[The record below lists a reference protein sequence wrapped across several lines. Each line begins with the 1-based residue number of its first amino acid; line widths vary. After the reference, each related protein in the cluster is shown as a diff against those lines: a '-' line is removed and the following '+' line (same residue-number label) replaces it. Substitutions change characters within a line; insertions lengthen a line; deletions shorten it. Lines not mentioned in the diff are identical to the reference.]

1 MCYKGLRILLIFCKL
16 DWISF
21 FILAKMYLMRFL
33 LFFLLFACFSSAQSQ
48 YPQDYFGFPLDVPM
62 QLSGNFGELRPNHFH
77 AGFDFKTLQ
86 REGLKVYAVADG
98 YVSRIKISTFGNG
111 KAIYITHPNG
121 YTSVYCHLQNAQ
133 GPIDD
138 YIKKGQYKEQSFEI
152 ELFPKAADLVVKKGE
167 IIGLSGN
174 TGSSEGPHLHFEFRD
189 SKTEKII
196 NPMLFGYDKKMVDT
210 KKPTVS
216 AVYVY
221 PVGNN
226 TAVNK
231 SKRPLLLSVTLQ
243 KDGSY
248 LANKVTANGKIGFGI
263 SAVDYDN
270 VSFNKNGVYKVQAF
284 LNGKLN
290 FGYQFDT
297 YSFDDMR
304 YINALV
310 DYTAYKKTYQR
321 IQRLF
326 MTNPFKLSILK
337 TDDTNGVITVV
348 PNLSSV
354 YRIEVSDF
362 YGNKTTVSVPISFD
376 LTTPVIEKEMVE
388 SNYFVKVNK
397 DNIFTKN
404 NMTVFFPAGTFYENF
419 DMNFDVKG
427 DTLFLHD
434 DTVPV
439 HSYFTITI
447 EDDKYTAVQ
456 KEKMYI
462 ADVDKSGRKGYNA
475 TTIKGN
481 VFTAR
486 TRSLGKYTLASD
498 TVAPAVVISSSI
510 EGQWISSQKSVQF
523 TISDSGSGIKS
534 YNGYLNGKWILFEH
548 DNKTKKITHNFSDG
562 IVAEGANDLKL
573 IVTDN
578 VGNSTT
584 FETHFFRSQK
594 QL

>member
-1 MCYKGLRILLIFCKL
+1 
-16 DWISF
+16 
-21 FILAKMYLMRFL
+21 MYVMKFL
-33 LFFLLFACFSSAQSQ
+33 SFFLLYACFSVAQTQ

-133 GPIDD
+133 GSIDD
-138 YIKKGQYKEQSFEI
+138 YIKKAQYKEQSFEI
-152 ELFPKAADLVVKKGE
+152 ELFPKATDLVVKKGE

-196 NPMLFGYDKKMVDT
+196 NPMLFGYDKNMTDT

-216 AVYVY
+216 AIYVY
-221 PVGNN
+221 PLGNN
-226 TAVNK
+226 TVVNK
-231 SKRPLLLSVTLQ
+231 SKRPLLLSLVLQ

-248 LANKVTANGKIGFGI
+248 LANKVAANGQIGFGVT
-263 SAVDYDN
+263 AVDYDN

-310 DYTAYKKTYQR
+310 DYPTYRKTYQR
-321 IQRLF
+321 VQKLF
-326 MTNPFKLSILK
+326 MTNPYKLSILK
-337 TDDTNGVITVV
+337 TDESNGVINVV

-376 LTTPVIEKEMVE
+376 LTTPVVAKEVVE

-397 DNIFTKN
+397 DNIFSKN
-404 NMTVFFPAGTFYENF
+404 NMSVFFPAGTFYENF
-419 DMNFDVKG
+419 EMNFDVKG

-439 HSYFTITI
+439 HSYFTVTI
-447 EDDKYTAVQ
+447 EDDKYTAAQ

-462 ADVDKSGRKGYNA
+462 ADIDKSGRKGYNA

-481 VFTAR
+481 VFSTR
-486 TRSLGKYTLASD
+486 TRSLGKYTLTSD
-498 TVAPAVVISSSI
+498 TVAPSVTISNSI
-510 EGQWISSQKSVQF
+510 ENKWISSQKTLQL

-548 DNKTKKITHNFSDG
+548 DSKTKKITHNFSDG
-562 IVAEGANDLKL
+562 IVAEGANDLKI

-594 QL
+594 